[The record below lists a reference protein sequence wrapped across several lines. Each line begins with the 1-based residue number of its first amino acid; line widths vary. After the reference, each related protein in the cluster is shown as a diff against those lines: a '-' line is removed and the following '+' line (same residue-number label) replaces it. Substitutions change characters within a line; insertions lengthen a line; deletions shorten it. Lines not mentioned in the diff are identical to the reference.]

1 MNIREEAC
9 LLFEVGSSSLWPFRC
24 FVLCMHHIVN
34 SRYKMATRK
43 EMFVYGSGFEN

>member
-24 FVLCMHHIVN
+24 FVLCMYHIVN
-34 SRYKMATRK
+34 SRYKMAK
-43 EMFVYGSGFEN
+43 EGNVCVWQWI